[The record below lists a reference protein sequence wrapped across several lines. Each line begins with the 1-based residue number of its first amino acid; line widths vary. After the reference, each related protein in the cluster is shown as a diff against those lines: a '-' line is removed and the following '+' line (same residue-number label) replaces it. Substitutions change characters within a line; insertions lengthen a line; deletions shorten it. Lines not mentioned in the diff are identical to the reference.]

1 MATTPDSALGAPEL
15 GAPLPESIP
24 LPPGDDHPVR
34 RETFLLLFCA
44 AFAATVFFLWKWLD
58 AAVLSGWSD
67 AERVPVERARDLLG
81 PFLTAY
87 VAARLYSSMVR
98 RYQRQLQRHRL
109 LLAHILDTSVD
120 GIVTLDKN
128 DRISTWNRGATQI
141 FGWTEEEV
149 LGRHAAALF
158 PPDHDAARELEALR
172 AAVER
177 AGVLRAHYA
186 ERVTKDGRRIRT
198 EVSATV
204 LRDAEGRYAGRASIV
219 RDVTERDRIRD
230 ELTRRESL
238 AAIGEMAAAVAHEIK
253 NPLAGIGGAVQVI
266 MRDFPEDDP
275 RREIVL
281 EVRNQV
287 RRLDRTVAD
296 LLTFSRPTTPRP
308 ATIDLVEFLERI
320 LRVLGEEPVLK
331 RHRVDVDVP
340 AGLGVRADPQLLEN
354 IMLNLLLNAGQALGS
369 REGTIRVRAAED
381 GAHTRLSVTDD
392 GPGIAPDVMPR
403 LFKPF
408 FTTRTRGTG
417 LGLAIVKK
425 FVGLMGGRI
434 DVQTQPGATTF
445 TVVLPAPAPRRAAS
459 AAREEVS

>member
-1 MATTPDSALGAPEL
+1 MATPESALGAPEL

-24 LPPGDDHPVR
+24 LPPGDDRPIR
-34 RETFLLLFCA
+34 REALLLLFCA
-44 AFAATVFFLWKWLD
+44 AFAAAVFFLWKWLD
-58 AAVLSGWSD
+58 AAFLRRWSAD
-67 AERVPVERARDLLG
+67 TRAPLEGLRDLIG

-120 GIVTLDKN
+120 GIVTLDAH

-158 PPDHDAARELEALR
+158 PPDHDAARELDALR

-186 ERVTKDGRRIRT
+186 ERVTADGRRIRT

-266 MRDFPEDDP
+266 MRDFPDDDP
-275 RREIVL
+275 RREIIQ

-296 LLTFSRPTTPRP
+296 LLTFSRPTTPRL
-308 ATIDLVEFLERI
+308 ATIGLAEFITRI

-331 RHRVDVDVP
+331 RHELDVDIP
-340 AGLGVRADPQLLEN
+340 AGLSVRADPQLLEN
-354 IMLNLLLNAGQALGS
+354 IMVNLLLNAGQALEPRAG
-369 REGTIRVRAAED
+369 RIHVRAVED
-381 GAHTRLSVTDD
+381 GAHTRLSVSDN
-392 GPGIAPDVMPR
+392 GAGIAPDVLPR

-417 LGLAIVKK
+417 LGLALVKK

-434 DVQTQPGATTF
+434 EVQTRPGETTF
-445 TVVLPAPAPRRAAS
+445 TAVLPTPAPRPPQTTAGGELS
-459 AAREEVS
+459 